1 MENQSATYIRV
12 GNKVQLNESKT
23 KITDVVLEKLKS
35 NNLSL
40 ELKDNELEK
49 NKMDETSYSIYLE
62 FLRYIE
68 EETRK
73 LRGEKIKLGKSM
85 KKNKI

>member
-1 MENQSATYIRV
+1 MENQSVTYIRV
-12 GNKVQLNESKT
+12 GNKVQLNGSKT

-35 NNLSL
+35 NKLS
-40 ELKDNELEK
+40 LKDNEVEK

-62 FLRYIE
+62 FLRHID